1 MTAPKLLVTGFDDFG
16 DVSPN
21 ASAEVVRLLPGLFA
35 DGQFDLRT
43 EILPTQ
49 YASATKRIA
58 ALLRRLRPEMCLC
71 LGVAPTPCVRLEQ
84 IAINWIDAPGRPDNA
99 GRVAT
104 GAEIVRGGPAAYW
117 SAFRGDRN
125 LLDRLHAANLPA
137 VLSVSAGTFVCNA
150 VMYAAAHHLARA
162 DRRIPFG
169 FLHIPRAL
177 DDVAECP
184 ESVRRE
190 MATWPPELSARAV
203 RVIADHWRE
212 SPKRPK
218 RSRRAGA

>member
-1 MTAPKLLVTGFDDFG
+1 MKAPRLLVTGFDDFG

-21 ASAEVVRLLPGLFA
+21 ASAEVVPLLPALFA
-35 DGQFDLRT
+35 GGEFDLRT

-49 YASATKRIA
+49 YAEASKRIA
-58 ALLRRLRPEMCLC
+58 ALLRRWRPDMCLC

-104 GAEIVRGGPAAYW
+104 GAEVVRGGPAAYW
-117 SAFRGDRN
+117 SAFRGDRA
-125 LLDRLHAANLPA
+125 LLGRLHAADLPA

-150 VMYAAAHHLARA
+150 VMYAAAHHLAGA

-169 FLHIPRAL
+169 FLHIPRATA
-177 DDVAECP
+177 DIARRP
-184 ESVRRE
+184 ERE
-190 MATWPPELSARAV
+190 QRETPGWPPELAARAV
-203 RVIADHWRE
+203 RVIADHWR
-212 SPKRPK
+212 SRPKRP
-218 RSRRAGA
+218 RRAGA

>member
-1 MTAPKLLVTGFDDFG
+1 MTAPRLLVTGFDDFG

-35 DGQFDLRT
+35 DGQFDLHT

-58 ALLRRLRPEMCLC
+58 ALLRNARPDMALC

-99 GRVAT
+99 GRVAN
-104 GAEIVRGGPAAYW
+104 GVEIVRGGPAAYW

-169 FLHIPRAL
+169 FLHIPRATA
-177 DDVAECP
+177 DIARRP
-184 ESVRRE
+184 ERE
-190 MATWPPELSARAV
+190 QREIAGWPPELSARAV
-203 RVIADHWRE
+203 RVIADHWRNWR
-212 SPKRPK
+212 KRT
-218 RSRRAGA
+218 RRAGA